1 MFLWNRLVGKPGRLN
16 RTHWLGIALI
26 HYFVRIGV
34 LGEIRL
40 ASALAPVPRGRRVVV
55 RSPRGIEVAEV
66 ISQRRRADGADAGEP
81 PGYRI
86 VRPTTDSD
94 ELLVAR
100 LERYKGQA
108 METCRERLSR
118 SGCDALLLDVD
129 QLLDGGTLRMH
140 FLGEVTADAQRIA
153 DEIAGEYESIVRTN
167 HLAELLTEG
176 CGPECGTT
184 GGCGSSGG
192 ACAGCS
198 GCGV

>member
-1 MFLWNRLVGKPGRLN
+1 M
-16 RTHWLGIALI
+16 I

-40 ASALAPVPRGRRVVV
+40 ASALAPVQRGRRVVV

-66 ISQRRRADGADAGEP
+66 ISERRSDSGRDSDSDASVVDP

-100 LERYKGQA
+100 LERYKTQA
-108 METCRERLSR
+108 IEACRTRLDR
-118 SGCDALLLDVD
+118 SASGAMLLDVD

-140 FLGEVTADAQRIA
+140 FLGDVDTDAQRIA
-153 DEIAGEYESIVRTN
+153 DEIAEEYESVVRTN
-167 HLAELLTEG
+167 HLAELLTDG

-184 GGCGSSGG
+184 AGCGSSGG
-192 ACAGCS
+192 SCAGCS

>member
-1 MFLWNRLVGKPGRLN
+1 M
-16 RTHWLGIALI
+16 I

-40 ASALAPVPRGRRVVV
+40 ASALAPVQRGRRVVV

-66 ISQRRRADGADAGEP
+66 ISERHGDSKRHGDSEQLSDRESSVVDP

-100 LERYKGQA
+100 LERYKTQA
-108 METCRERLSR
+108 IEACRTRLNR
-118 SGCDALLLDVD
+118 SASGAMLLDVD

-140 FLGEVTADAQRIA
+140 FLGTVDTDAQRIA
-153 DEIAGEYESIVRTN
+153 DEIAEEYESVVRTN
-167 HLAELLTEG
+167 HLSDLLTDG

-184 GGCGSSGG
+184 AGCGSSGG
-192 ACAGCS
+192 SCAGCS

>member
-1 MFLWNRLVGKPGRLN
+1 M
-16 RTHWLGIALI
+16 
-26 HYFVRIGV
+26 
-34 LGEIRL
+34 
-40 ASALAPVPRGRRVVV
+40 V

-66 ISQRRRADGADAGEP
+66 ISQRRSDNESCVVDP

-100 LERYKGQA
+100 LERYKTQA
-108 METCRERLSR
+108 IEACRVRLGR
-118 SGCDALLLDVD
+118 SDSGAMLLDVD

-140 FLGEVTADAQRIA
+140 FLGDVDADAQRIA
-153 DEIAGEYESIVRTN
+153 DEIAEEYESVVRTN
-167 HLAELLTEG
+167 HLSELLTDG

-184 GGCGSSGG
+184 AGCGSSGG
-192 ACAGCS
+192 GCAGCS